1 MFSLIRELGDISDEE
16 ELEAV
21 RVGFQA
27 TCDAFGFIIN
37 SKLQAE
43 SAPEQVQIL
52 AQQRWDAKQ
61 AKDWST
67 ADQLREEILA
77 LGWTVKDGK
86 DGFVLAKA

>member
-61 AKDWST
+61 AKDWLT
-67 ADQLREEILA
+67 ADQLRGKKFLP
-77 LGWTVKDGK
+77 WDGR
-86 DGFVLAKA
+86 